1 MSSPQ
6 ALHRQLFWKNLCIRH
21 LVFSLFYSHCS
32 KRFRQQVLWGK
43 DFPSCLP
50 QAVWICNIHTLE
62 EKEVFPPPKGSFF
75 LKSPCTCFP
84 LCSQHDLLIADC
96 KNTTQGSSEWN
107 SASELWLERNFPEV
121 TMMGLFFS
129 YFVVSGMVCFED
141 HLRFCWSHQ
150 LTSTCIHPAALLTA
164 PDCPR
169 PQGISPKPKI

>member
-21 LVFSLFYSHCS
+21 LVFSLFYSHSS

-62 EKEVFPPPKGSFF
+62 EKEVFPLPKGSFF

-84 LCSQHDLLIADC
+84 LCSQRDLLIADC

-107 SASELWLERNFPEV
+107 CIRAVAGEEFPRGHNDGAFFLLLCGKWH
-121 TMMGLFFS
+121 GL
-129 YFVVSGMVCFED
+129 
-141 HLRFCWSHQ
+141 LRGSPE
-150 LTSTCIHPAALLTA
+150 ILL
-164 PDCPR
+164 
-169 PQGISPKPKI
+169 ISPAHKHLHSPSCSSHCPWLSQTTGHFPKT